1 MFVQVI
7 KGQVSDAAAIRAAME
22 RWMHELKPGAIG
34 WLGTTAGIT
43 SDGTCITLAR
53 FESQEA
59 ARRNSERPEQ
69 HQWWMETSKL
79 FTGEVT
85 FRDTEDVVV
94 WMGGGSD
101 EAGFVQVM
109 EGRVLDRARA
119 DTLVKEME
127 AEMADRRPDILG
139 GVTANMPD
147 STYTGFV
154 YFRSEAEAREAE
166 KDMPPEA
173 MEQMNQTWE
182 INSFLDLTEPWL
194 YSP

>member
-7 KGQVSDAAAIRAAME
+7 KGQVSDAAAVRGAME
-22 RWMHELKPGAIG
+22 RWMQKLKPGAIG

-53 FESQEA
+53 FESQDA
-59 ARRNSERPEQ
+59 ARRNSDRPEQ

-127 AEMADRRPDILG
+127 AEMADQRPDILG

-147 STYTGFV
+147 SSYMDFV
-154 YFRSEAEAREAE
+154 YFSSEAEAREAE

>member
-7 KGQVSDAAAIRAAME
+7 KGPVADTAAVRAALD
-22 RWMHELKPGAIG
+22 RWMQELKPGAVG

-43 SDGTCITLAR
+43 GDGTFVTLAR
-53 FESQEA
+53 FESQDA
-59 ARRNSERPEQ
+59 AKRNSERPEQ

-79 FTGEVT
+79 FHGEVT

-101 EAGFVQVM
+101 DAGFIQVM

-127 AEMADRRPDILG
+127 AEMADQRPDIIG
-139 GVTANMPD
+139 GITANMPD
-147 STYTGFV
+147 STYVDFV
-154 YFRSEAEAREAE
+154 YFTNEADAREAE
-166 KDMPPEA
+166 KNMPPEA
-173 MEQMNQTWE
+173 MEQMSQTWQ
-182 INSFLDLTEPWL
+182 IDAFLDLTDPWL
-194 YSP
+194 FSP